1 MIMKKYLLIYLLTI
15 NFLAAQNY
23 EVDKDRIIDLFE
35 NLKKFG
41 VNENQGN
48 DRVAFSDFDINARE
62 YISEKLEKI
71 GAIVYTDFAGN
82 LIAKYNPYSSN
93 LKPISFG
100 SHIDAVPNGGHYDGP
115 VGVISAIEV
124 LQKIDSDKI
133 ILDHPLE
140 LIVFSNEE
148 GGVFGSRALAG
159 KIDENTLKV
168 VTASG
173 FTNGEGVNRIG
184 GNTERIFEV
193 KRDNGDI
200 HAFLE
205 IHIEQG
211 NNLYGSN
218 TDIGIVEG
226 IVGLKWWDVTVNGL
240 SNHAGTTPMNQ
251 RQDAMIAAAKFVL
264 MVNETVNS
272 YDGTQVG
279 TVGRISAEPGV
290 PNVIPGTVKLSLE
303 LRDLSS
309 KKISMIYEKILENT
323 KSIEEDTKT
332 TFSFSP
338 IDATGDPALMDTRI
352 TKIIGEVSD
361 DLGYSSLFMP
371 SGAGHDAQNMA
382 IFAPTAMIFTPSKD
396 GISHNPKEYTDFD
409 MIKRATDVLLNTI
422 IKIDKL
428 DLD

>member
-1 MIMKKYLLIYLLTI
+1 MKKYLLIYILTI
-15 NFLAAQNY
+15 NFLTAQNY

-35 NLKKFG
+35 NLKQFG

-48 DRVAFSDFDINARE
+48 DRVAYSDFDINARE

-82 LIAKYNPYSSN
+82 LIAKYNPHNSN

-124 LQKIDSDKI
+124 LQKIDFDKI

-159 KIDENTLKV
+159 KIDENTLEV

-193 KRDNGDI
+193 KRDKGDI

-323 KSIEEDTKT
+323 KNIEEDTKT

-382 IFAPTAMIFTPSKD
+382 IIAPTAMIFTPSKD

>member
-1 MIMKKYLLIYLLTI
+1 MKKYLLIYLLTI

-35 NLKKFG
+35 NLKQFG

-48 DRVAFSDFDINARE
+48 DRVAYSNFDINARE

-82 LIAKYNPYSSN
+82 LIAKYNPHNSN

-124 LQKIDSDKI
+124 LQKIDFDKI

-159 KIDENTLKV
+159 KIDENTLEV

-193 KRDNGDI
+193 KRDKGDI

-323 KSIEEDTKT
+323 KNIEEDTKT

-382 IFAPTAMIFTPSKD
+382 IIAPTAMIFTPSKD